1 MSYTMYVGHYIP
13 YNNSHA
19 YKLPEVFNFG
29 FKLFDKT
36 SKIFHKE
43 IIHL

>member
-19 YKLPEVFNFG
+19 YKLPVFNFG
-29 FKLFDKT
+29 FELFDKT